1 MEEIGLFP
9 LGMVLL
15 PGERVPL
22 HIFEERYKELI
33 GECQDR
39 NAPFGLVLAEEGG
52 LRVIGTKATVV
63 EVLQRFPDGRMN
75 IVVEGGDRFSIAR
88 LTEGRSFQT
97 AEVEPVEDDPDQEPD
112 PEQAR
117 TCLESFHE
125 LAEIAGTEA
134 PDLDPVD
141 PMLSFRIAGL
151 VDFRPPDKQEL
162 LELRS
167 ERDRLE
173 RLLDLLDDA
182 AETLRYRRLAE
193 ERARGD
199 GQVAEP

>member
-9 LGMVLL
+9 LELVLL

-33 GECQDR
+33 GECLDR
-39 NAPFGLVLAEEGG
+39 KVPFGLVLAEEGG
-52 LRVIGTKATVV
+52 IRSVGTKATVV
-63 EVLQRFPDGRMN
+63 EVLTQFPDGRMN
-75 IVVEGGDRFSIAR
+75 IVVEGGERFTIAG
-88 LTEGRSFQT
+88 LTQGRSFQT
-97 AEVEPVEDDPDQEPD
+97 GQIEPLVDQPGESPD

-117 TCLESFHE
+117 ISLESFRE

-134 PDLDPVD
+134 PELDPAD
-141 PMLSFRIAGL
+141 PALSFRIAGL
-151 VDFRPPDKQEL
+151 VDFTAPAKQEL

-167 ERDRLE
+167 ERARQE
-173 RLLDLLDDA
+173 RLMDLLDDA

-193 ERARGD
+193 ERARGN
-199 GQVAEP
+199 GQVGEP